1 MNSAVSG
8 MKDMDM
14 NNTIQDE
21 VFGEITFDGLNWI
34 KTETLS
40 LFVAGREQEFKVEI
54 QSPDLVYDWARLGR
68 LKKETAD
75 KIFDPDLG
83 GIHYTTSRLRAM
95 KDRYSRTFLKC
106 RNSTEHNIRRA
117 VLRKLAESEG
127 DNFPAS
133 SVEEKLSLIHTVIAR
148 VFDDRIEIKFSC
160 DWMEPRIGCF
170 VIPDEGEISISPVN
184 MDMEKLKDSIHA
196 LGFEIKECKFQCFYV
211 YSADI
216 PTKEQIRGILDLFTG
231 NEEMTFWNYYHRGG
245 VEPGSYIDIQVYNG
259 KPYIKESTH
268 GCGGNYKDVD
278 MDVLLEFIIRNW
290 DKDSDWG
297 KYDHA
302 VTIQPTKLEYLLRD
316 INRSKIDVFIPDYSE
331 TPSW

>member
-1 MNSAVSG
+1 MNSAVTG
-8 MKDMDM
+8 KKDMDM

-75 KIFDPDLG
+75 RIFDPNLG
-83 GIHYTTSRLRAM
+83 GIHYTKSRLRAM
-95 KDRYSRTFLKC
+95 KDRYLRTFLKC
-106 RNSTEHNIRRA
+106 RNSTEHNIRGA

-133 SVEEKLSLIHTVIAR
+133 SVEEKLSLIHIVIAR

-170 VIPDEGEISISPVN
+170 VIPDDGEIYVRPVD
-184 MDMEKLKDSIHA
+184 MEMEKLKEDIRS
-196 LGFEIKECKFQCFYV
+196 LGFEIKECKLQCFYV

-216 PTKEQIRGILDLFTG
+216 PTKEQIRGILGLFTG

-316 INRSKIDVFIPDYSE
+316 INRSKIDVFIPDYSA